1 MKSFKEYIAEATVTW
16 QIDHINSVGDIEKK
30 LKGIGAKIVSMRSTK
45 DGVFVKFSGNKNK
58 IKKLVLNYDKDAVET

>member
-30 LKGIGAKIVSMRSTK
+30 LKGIGAKIV
-45 DGVFVKFSGNKNK
+45 
-58 IKKLVLNYDKDAVET
+58 